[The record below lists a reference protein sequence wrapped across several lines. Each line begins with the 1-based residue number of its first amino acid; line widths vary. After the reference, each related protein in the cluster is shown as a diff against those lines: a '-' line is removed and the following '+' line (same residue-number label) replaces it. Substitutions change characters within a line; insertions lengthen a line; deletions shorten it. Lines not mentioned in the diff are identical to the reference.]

1 MVQQPAT
8 TSNVLVEEQ
17 LHEYARGLQDV
28 LNADVL
34 SFVGPITYGAD
45 DLIRDIIESRQ
56 KRRRRVAFLLETPGG
71 YIEVAERIANTLRHH
86 YREVEFIIPNFAM
99 SAGTVLAMSG
109 DAIHMNYYSVLG
121 PIDPQVARPNSTD
134 LIPAL
139 GYLAKFEELIEKS
152 RRGELT
158 TAELAYLVQ
167 KFDPAEM
174 YSFEQASQLSITLL
188 KQWLVKYKFRNW
200 KVTKGRKIKVTRKM
214 KIQRAAEIAE
224 KLNDIERWRSHSRGI
239 SMQVLK
245 RTLKLQIDDFGRNK
259 QLNHQV
265 QLYYK
270 LLKDYMM
277 RVRLQFVLH
286 REGSF
291 VPRPGN

>member
-259 QLNHQV
+259 QLNNQV